1 MQKSPT
7 PTPFPQQKHNPLTI
21 SPLPH
26 QRYQKPLKAISKR
39 ERRQGESRAKVV
51 GELAQPSMSRTM
63 SVTSLNSKPLTTI
76 SPLYIIRNKNPKTLH
91 FPQRSYPL
99 TNYVNM
105 QVFYQLFFHKRIF
118 SYLPFWQGYAL

>member
-1 MQKSPT
+1 MQKSP
-7 PTPFPQQKHNPLTI
+7 PKLLILSKNHNPLTI
-21 SPLPH
+21 SLLPH

-76 SPLYIIRNKNPKTLH
+76 SSLYIIRNKNPKTLH
-91 FPQRSYPL
+91 FPHFL
-99 TNYVNM
+99 
-105 QVFYQLFFHKRIF
+105 IF
-118 SYLPFWQGYAL
+118 SFPHFLISSFSHLLISSFANFPHSVRV

>member
-1 MQKSPT
+1 MQKSP
-7 PTPFPQQKHNPLTI
+7 PELLIVSKNHNPLTI

-39 ERRQGESRAKVV
+39 ERRQGEGRAK
-51 GELAQPSMSRTM
+51 GERRI

-99 TNYVNM
+99 TPI
-105 QVFYQLFFHKRIF
+105 H
-118 SYLPFWQGYAL
+118 